1 MCVQVQAIM
10 HLYTWFMLHIGINV
24 HRRLD
29 MDIFKDKDKELSIKH
44 MPFQLLHVK
53 KTMIINMKAKKKDY
67 LILNDIFQYGRNPC
81 QSLNLLFHFAH
92 MS

>member
-29 MDIFKDKDKELSIKH
+29 VDIFKDKDKELSTY
-44 MPFQLLHVK
+44 Q
-53 KTMIINMKAKKKDY
+53 KKKEKKRQGAQHKAYAISAFTCQED
-67 LILNDIFQYGRNPC
+67 NDNKYEGKKKRLPY
-81 QSLNLLFHFAH
+81 SE
-92 MS
+92 